1 MSDWLIGSLNRSS
14 RPLGFWISI
23 GFVFVL
29 LLPGALAQGTP
40 AEGQQDNSRWLPW
53 VGCWTYQS
61 PGPDDSGQLCA
72 SLVPEGL
79 RLGAAVGDK
88 APATGEDLLIADNRR
103 HAFKQDDCKGWR
115 EIEFSEDGH
124 RFFTRSSLT
133 CADGLERRVDGINFM
148 SGSGQ
153 WVEIQLLRLGE
164 SRKIWVRRYTST
176 GDDPAAADMTSISA
190 AAQTA
195 RVSAGDALTADAL
208 IEASKKADI
217 ELVEA
222 MLVESRSR
230 IPVNAK
236 VLKQLAKNGVP
247 TRVIDLV
254 VALAN
259 PDRFVVRKADY
270 AAGSRVQP
278 RDTSAAASGGGYLG
292 TYYSPLYGYPIIYGW
307 YPYGY
312 YGPYSPWYSRH
323 SYWYY
328 DPWYWSPDVIQPG
341 SSGPTRR
348 GGHVDAG
355 RGYVNVQP
363 RQDDSRY
370 ARPRYRGSS
379 SGRSWDDTGYS
390 ASTGSSSSG
399 GSSGSSGSSG
409 GGGSSGGS
417 GGGSVSPGGYS
428 SGGSSGSGTAKPQ

>member
-23 GFVFVL
+23 GFVL
-29 LLPGALAQGTP
+29 ILITHGALAQGTP
-40 AEGQQDNSRWLPW
+40 AEGQLDNSRWLPW
-53 VGCWTYQS
+53 VGCWTFQS

-79 RLGAAVGDK
+79 RVGPAVGEETS
-88 APATGEDLLIADNRR
+88 AATEDLLVADSRR
-103 HAFKQDDCKGWR
+103 HAFKQDDCNGWR
-115 EIEFSEDGH
+115 EIEFSADGH

-133 CADGLERRVDGINFM
+133 CADGLQRRVDGINFL

-164 SRKIWVRRYTST
+164 SRKVWVRRYTST
-176 GDDPAAADMTSISA
+176 GEEPAAIADMTSMSA

-195 RVSAGDALTADAL
+195 RVSAGAALTADAL

-230 IPVNAK
+230 IPANAK
-236 VLKQLAKNGVP
+236 VLKQLARNGVP
-247 TRVIDLV
+247 TRVIDLI

-278 RDTSAAASGGGYLG
+278 RDTSTAVSAGYLG

-307 YPYGY
+307 YPGY
-312 YGPYSPWYSRH
+312 YGPYSSWYSRH

-328 DPWYWSPDVIQPG
+328 DPWYWTPDVIQPG
-341 SSGPTRR
+341 GNGPTRR
-348 GGHVDAG
+348 GGYVDAG

-363 RQDDSRY
+363 RTDDTRY
-370 ARPRYRGSS
+370 ASPRYRGSS
-379 SGRSWDDTGYS
+379 SGRSSDDSGYS

-399 GSSGSSGSSG
+399 GSSGSSG
-409 GGGSSGGS
+409 GGGSSGGSS

-428 SGGSSGSGTAKPQ
+428 SGGSSGSGTAKPH